1 MKKLFFL
8 FPLLLFLMLAPSS
21 LAWFTY
27 SHAYCTLEALQTSTS
42 PIANL
47 CHDRISK
54 VIDGNIVADIM
65 VIHYYDNKQF
75 SYIATHTRGS
85 GYEKCLSEAG
95 SDPDLKCFCLGLG
108 LHITQDAYSHGAKDI
123 PGFTPK
129 YISSTFT
136 DNFFGHMSV
145 EREFEKLHIALIA
158 STKGSETINNIAYY
172 TGADDKSIAC
182 NNLFAETG
190 GNEKYLKILNSMSGL
205 DAYSD
210 ANIFC
215 NGYKG
220 TGFYDTVYGHP
231 SSFPAGLYY
240 ISIVMLIIGSLLLWY
255 SLFKGNDV
263 WRWITVVFVLVLL
276 VIPGLGLLY
285 AFQTNTTWKITKTII
300 EIPASIGILN
310 IDDKDVEN
318 YNNAVLEASKKFVQ
332 TGILVVD
339 DASGLSYYD
348 SKTNKYTEGALI
360 KAGNNFNYVAIPLA
374 VVSLA
379 VLVLVLW
386 FFTFKRRR

>member
-1 MKKLFFL
+1 
-8 FPLLLFLMLAPSS
+8 
-21 LAWFTY
+21 
-27 SHAYCTLEALQTSTS
+27 
-42 PIANL
+42 
-47 CHDRISK
+47 
-54 VIDGNIVADIM
+54 
-65 VIHYYDNKQF
+65 
-75 SYIATHTRGS
+75 
-85 GYEKCLSEAG
+85 
-95 SDPDLKCFCLGLG
+95 
-108 LHITQDAYSHGAKDI
+108 
-123 PGFTPK
+123 
-129 YISSTFT
+129 
-136 DNFFGHMSV
+136 
-145 EREFEKLHIALIA
+145 
-158 STKGSETINNIAYY
+158 
-172 TGADDKSIAC
+172 
-182 NNLFAETG
+182 
-190 GNEKYLKILNSMSGL
+190 
-205 DAYSD
+205 
-210 ANIFC
+210 
-215 NGYKG
+215 
-220 TGFYDTVYGHP
+220 
-231 SSFPAGLYY
+231 
-240 ISIVMLIIGSLLLWY
+240 MLIIGSLLLWY